1 MGRWWVALFL
11 WSVVPSL
18 GAEELT
24 VSAAISLKEAFIRIG
39 QDFEAQRPGDK
50 VIFNFGASGEL
61 AQQIAR
67 GAPVDVFASAALKPM
82 QPLAQKNL
90 VSSPQIF
97 ARNRLVLVVPK
108 GKPPIATLSAL
119 LQVKTLALGNPQT
132 VPVGQYSK
140 AALTE
145 AGVYQPLVDAQ
156 KLIFGENVRQV
167 LAYVES
173 GNADA
178 GLVYATDAKVSDR
191 VEVSFMVPEKS
202 TEPIVYPIAV
212 VKASPRLSLAE
223 AFVQQVLGKAG
234 QAMLRSQ
241 GFLAP

>member
-11 WSVVPSL
+11 WFALPSL
-18 GAEELT
+18 RAEELT

-39 QDFEAQRPGDK
+39 QDFEAEHPGDK

-67 GAPVDVFASAALKPM
+67 GAPVDVFAAAALPPI
-82 QPLAQKNL
+82 QALSQKKL
-90 VSSPQIF
+90 VLGSQVF

-108 GKPPIATLSAL
+108 GKPPITTLQAL

-132 VPVGQYSK
+132 VPVGQYAK
-140 AALTE
+140 AALVA

-173 GNADA
+173 NNADA
-178 GLVYATDAKVSDR
+178 GLVYATDAQISDR
-191 VEVSFMVPEKS
+191 VEVSFTVA

-212 VKASPRLSLAE
+212 VKASPRPSLAE

-234 QAMLRSQ
+234 QAILRNQ
-241 GFLAP
+241 GFLSP